1 MPVKGSAG
9 MNEPV
14 IASRKPYLTAV
25 QAGKAYYWCAC
36 GKSAKQPFCDGS
48 HKDTGFEPVK
58 FVPEEDGEL
67 LFCGCKRT
75 GAAPICDGS
84 HNALPGVYGEDVD
97 EVEAEL
103 IARTPNDK
111 NSGAK
116 TELDGGCYVLSPAD
130 IERSPHGNLSLAPLV
145 TAADGAKFLSAFC
158 FTVAPGEAPPLGF
171 GDSDAV
177 LFLRIGDCECSLS
190 GRNFPLSGSSGLYV
204 RPGEGLTIRNTGSGP
219 AEWLAVVCPGVAALA
234 VAGVGGGE
242 FDEEFPERV
251 ATLDAD
257 QRTAMGDRFYQVL
270 IGEETGS
277 REVTLFIGEI
287 PQSRAGYHHHLYE
300 EVIGILSGE
309 GYMWTGSKKTP
320 VAPGDVIF
328 LPAKQMHALECT
340 SPEGMQLMGAF
351 YPAGSPA
358 INY

>member
-1 MPVKGSAG
+1 MSD
-9 MNEPV
+9 PV
-14 IASRKPYLTAV
+14 ISSRKPYLTAV
-25 QAGKAYYWCAC
+25 KAGKAYFWCAC

-58 FVPEEDGEL
+58 FVPDEDGEL

-84 HNALPGVYGEDVD
+84 HNALPGKYGEDID
-97 EVEAEL
+97 ETDAES
-103 IARTPNDK
+103 IARAPGGT
-111 NSGAK
+111 K
-116 TELDGGCYVLSPAD
+116 TALDGGCYVLSPAAL
-130 IERSPHGNLSLAPLV
+130 ERSSHGNLAVAPLV
-145 TAADGAKFLSAFC
+145 TPADGAKFLSAFC
-158 FTVAPGEAPPLGF
+158 FSVVAGDAPPLGF
-171 GDSDAV
+171 EDSDVV
-177 LFLRIGDCECSLS
+177 LFLRSGECECCISGRDFALS
-190 GRNFPLSGSSGLYV
+190 GRAGLYV
-204 RPGEGLTIRNTGSGP
+204 RAGESVTIRNTASEP
-219 AEWLAVVCPGVAALA
+219 AEWLAVVCPGVEAL
-234 VAGVGGGE
+234 VGGKTGGAA
-242 FDEEFPERV
+242 FDQDYPERV
-251 ATLDAD
+251 GTLDPG
-257 QRTAMGDRFYQVL
+257 QRTEMGDRFYQVL

-309 GYMWTGSKKTP
+309 GYMWTGGKKTP

-328 LPAKQMHALECT
+328 LPARQMHALECT
-340 SPEGMQLMGAF
+340 SPDGMELMGAF

>member
-1 MPVKGSAG
+1 MGESI
-9 MNEPV
+9 

-25 QAGKAYYWCAC
+25 QAGRTYYWCAC

-48 HKDTGFEPVK
+48 HKDTGFEPIK

-75 GAAPICDGS
+75 GAVPICDGS
-84 HNALPGVYGEDVD
+84 HNALPGLYGEDVD
-97 EVEAEL
+97 ETQAALVE
-103 IARTPNDK
+103 RQPG
-111 NSGAK
+111 GA
-116 TELDGGCYVLSPAD
+116 TTLLDGGCYVLSPAD
-130 IERSPHGNLSLAPLV
+130 IERSPYGTLSLAPLV

-158 FTVAPGEAPPLGF
+158 LTVAPGEAPPLGF

-177 LFLRIGDCECSLS
+177 LFLRTGECACSVS
-190 GRNFPLSGSSGLYV
+190 GRNFPLSGASGLYV
-204 RPGEGLTIRNTGSGP
+204 RPGESLTITNTGDAP
-219 AEWLAVVCPGVAALA
+219 AEWLAVVCPGVAELA
-234 VAGVGGGE
+234 VGGVGGGV
-242 FDEEFPERV
+242 FDEDCPGR
-251 ATLDAD
+251 AGTLDAD

-320 VAPGDVIF
+320 VTPGDVIF

>member
-1 MPVKGSAG
+1 MD
-9 MNEPV
+9 EPA

-25 QAGKAYYWCAC
+25 KAGKACFWCAC

-48 HKDTGFEPVK
+48 HKGTGIEPVK
-58 FVPEEDGEL
+58 FVPDEDGEL

-84 HNALPGVYGEDVD
+84 HNALPGTYGEDVD
-97 EVEAEL
+97 EEETEL
-103 IARTPNDK
+103 IARAPG
-111 NSGAK
+111 GAK
-116 TELDGGCYVLSPAD
+116 TMLDGGCYVLSPAAL
-130 IERSPHGNLSLAPLV
+130 ERRQHGNISIASLV
-145 TAADGAKFLSAFC
+145 TGADGARFLSAFC
-158 FTVAPGEAPPLGF
+158 FSVAPGEAPPLGF
-171 GDSDAV
+171 GGSDAV
-177 LFLRIGDCECSLS
+177 LYLRWGECDCRLS
-190 GRNFPLSGSSGLYV
+190 GHDFAMSGGSGLYV
-204 RPGEGLTIRNTGSGP
+204 RPGESLTITNDAEAP

-234 VAGVGGGE
+234 IGDVADG
-242 FDEEFPERV
+242 FYDEDFPWRV
-251 ATLDAD
+251 AALDPE

-270 IGEETGS
+270 IGEEKGS

-287 PQSRAGYHHHLYE
+287 PPSRAGYHHHLYE

-309 GYMWTGSKKTP
+309 GYMWTGAKKTA

-328 LPAKQMHALECT
+328 LPARQMHALECT
-340 SPEGMQLMGAF
+340 SKEGMQLMGAF